1 MPSDQSLIRTQVGAR
16 HIYIWRFQY
25 KSGSFA
31 LLALLTMAML
41 LLHSK
46 PSIAQ
51 TEQDMTLQQL
61 RKEAESGDPDAEF
74 RLGEYLFV
82 KVRTGDPARVWF
94 KKAADKGHVVAMWW
108 LGKDRYYIP
117 ENFEYLRRA
126 AEGGYPP
133 AQTLYARVAFQE
145 RHDISCEKYIDLLQ
159 KAANAG
165 HFWALNML
173 AEEYGAAP
181 NPYRCVEPN
190 EKIRFQ
196 TLSRMLDAARSEGIP
211 DRAAAS
217 VYLILAKMHQS
228 GTGTEKD
235 DVAAFR
241 MFKEAADRGE
251 RNAAYLVGE
260 MYWNGVGTSVDK
272 DASRLYK
279 KQFFDSMPRPVPKP
293 K

>member
-1 MPSDQSLIRTQVGAR
+1 
-16 HIYIWRFQY
+16 
-25 KSGSFA
+25 
-31 LLALLTMAML
+31 MAWL

-46 PSIAQ
+46 LSIAQ

-108 LGKDRYYIP
+108 LGKNRYQIP

-126 AEGGYPP
+126 AEAGYPP

-165 HFWALNML
+165 DFWALNML
-173 AEEYGAAP
+173 ANEYGAAP

-190 EKIRFQ
+190 EKMRFQ

-211 DRAAAS
+211 NHATAS
-217 VYLILAKMHQS
+217 VYHLLAKMYRP

-241 MFKEAADRGE
+241 MFKEAADRGD
-251 RNAAYLVGE
+251 RHAAYIVGD
-260 MYWNGVGTSVDK
+260 MYMNGVGTPVDK
-272 DASRLYK
+272 DASRPYYK
-279 KQFFDSMPRPVPKP
+279 KYFDSAPKPVPKP